1 MKLRLAICF
10 ALCGLL
16 ALPVLAG
23 PASKADF
30 AVKYADALE
39 LGTVDAGSAI
49 NALRDRG
56 LLGQDFNAGD
66 ALTYG
71 DLVEAYGL
79 VGIDATSSTPG
90 SVVDD
95 GVLDSVV
102 SSLAP
107 SSLSTMGTGG
117 GDDKSKDQP
126 NNNGRKRRPKGQT
139 PNSRANPNAFYGRDE
154 G

>member
-30 AVKYADALE
+30 AVMYADALE
-39 LGTVDAGSAI
+39 LG
-49 NALRDRG
+49 
-56 LLGQDFNAGD
+56 AGD
-66 ALTYG
+66 ATSAIRALQERGLVGAQYNAQGELTYG
-71 DLVEAYGL
+71 DLVEVFNL
-79 VGIDATSSTPG
+79 VGVDATSSTPDL
-90 SVVDD
+90 VVDD
-95 GVLDSVV
+95 GVLDGVV
-102 SSLAP
+102 TSLAP
-107 SSLSTMGTGG
+107 STLDTMGDGG
-117 GDDKSKDQP
+117 GDDKTNAP

>member
-1 MKLRLAICF
+1 MKVRLAISF

-16 ALPVLAG
+16 ALPALAG

-30 AVKYADALE
+30 AIQYATVLDLGAADAQ
-39 LGTVDAGSAI
+39 SALQS
-49 NALRDRG
+49 LRDRG
-56 LLGQDFNAGD
+56 LVGSDFDLTG

-71 DLVEAYGL
+71 DLVDVLGRAGIEATTSVPG
-79 VGIDATSSTPG
+79 AT
-90 SVVDD
+90 VED
-95 GVLDSVV
+95 GVLDTVV
-102 SSLAP
+102 G
-107 SSLSTMGTGG
+107 SLSPGLSTQGDK
-117 GDDKSKDQP
+117 GDDDEREP